1 MPVWKRPGAACPII
15 DSTVPVNLI
24 NLWIVIPPVRRES
37 VGHPW
42 VRSDRLQVQHCR
54 LPRAGN
60 NTSYHHR
67 RCEQK
72 RGEVRDDGA
81 AEETSVGGYQRC
93 TLRNRV
99 EQDGNA
105 RTVPSWK
112 PTKSLSNDGV
122 PAIQEGWKV
131 MKKGKKK

>member
-54 LPRAGN
+54 LPAPGIIPV
-60 NTSYHHR
+60 TII
-67 RCEQK
+67 E
-72 RGEVRDDGA
+72 
-81 AEETSVGGYQRC
+81 
-93 TLRNRV
+93 
-99 EQDGNA
+99 
-105 RTVPSWK
+105 
-112 PTKSLSNDGV
+112 GV
-122 PAIQEGWKV
+122 N
-131 MKKGKKK
+131 KKGVK